1 MASAARKRALSAET
15 DAAVRA
21 LAVKR
26 EARAL
31 MAAKVA
37 QGRTYEALADSVGL
51 LGIDLTK
58 GPIRRRQL
66 TYCGVRLG

>member
-1 MASAARKRALSAET
+1 MASATLKRSPSARS
-15 DAAVRA
+15 RA
-21 LAVKR
+21 LAIKR

-31 MAAKVA
+31 MAKKVA

>member
-1 MASAARKRALSAET
+1 
-15 DAAVRA
+15 
-21 LAVKR
+21 
-26 EARAL
+26 